1 VSLPSRYWQDLT
13 WTELARLPAQ
23 TVAIL
28 PVASIEQHGP
38 HLPVSVDSTLNE
50 GILRRALELAPPELP
65 LLVLPIQKIGLSVEH
80 IRFPGTLTLQPET
93 ALALWTDIGNSVAR
107 AGVRKLVIFNSHGG
121 QPQVVDIV
129 CRRLR
134 IAHRMFALAVSWFK
148 LSRRRDAEA
157 NLPEAERRHGIH
169 GGAVE
174 TAMMMHLTPELV
186 RSDAIADFSSR
197 WLAREAEF
205 EQLVPEGAVAFGW
218 ETQDLHPSGAVGDPT
233 LATAQMGAE
242 IVDNAA
248 QAFVTLLQEVHRF
261 DAQAFLQDGPDPAL
275 LPQPLR

>member
-1 VSLPSRYWQDLT
+1 VNLPSRYWQDLT

-157 NLPEAERRHGIH
+157 SLPEAERRHGIH

-186 RSDAIADFSSR
+186 RSEAIADFSSR

>member
-1 VSLPSRYWQDLT
+1 MSLPTRHWQDLP
-13 WTELARLPAQ
+13 WTDFPRLPED

-50 GILRRALELAPPELP
+50 GILARTLELLPAELP
-65 LLVLPIQKIGLSVEH
+65 VLILPIQKIGLSVEH

-93 ALALWTDIGNSVAR
+93 VLAMWTDIGNSVAR

-134 IAHRMFALAVSWFK
+134 IEHRMFALAVSWFK
-148 LSRRRDAEA
+148 LAGRKDAEGS
-157 NLPEAERRHGIH
+157 LPLAERVHGIH

-174 TAMMMHLTPELV
+174 TAMMMHLRPDLV
-186 RSDAIADFSSR
+186 RSEAIADFSSR
-197 WLAREAEF
+197 WLQREAEF

-218 ETQDLHPSGAVGDPT
+218 ETQDLHPSGAVGDARLGNP
-233 LATAQMGAE
+233 AMGAE

-248 QAFVTLLQEVHRF
+248 QAFASLLQEVHRF
-261 DAQAFLQDGPDPAL
+261 DAQRFLQDGPDPAL
-275 LPQPLR
+275 MPRA

>member
-1 VSLPSRYWQDLT
+1 
-13 WTELARLPAQ
+13 
-23 TVAIL
+23 
-28 PVASIEQHGP
+28 
-38 HLPVSVDSTLNE
+38 
-50 GILRRALELAPPELP
+50 
-65 LLVLPIQKIGLSVEH
+65 
-80 IRFPGTLTLQPET
+80 
-93 ALALWTDIGNSVAR
+93 
-107 AGVRKLVIFNSHGG
+107 VRKLVIFNSHGG

-157 NLPEAERRHGIH
+157 SLPEAERRHGIH

-186 RSDAIADFSSR
+186 RSEAIADFSSR

>member
-13 WTELARLPAQ
+13 WTEFAKLPSE
-23 TVAIL
+23 TIAIL

-50 GILRRALELAPPELP
+50 GILQRSLELAPAELP

-93 ALALWTDIGNSVAR
+93 VLALWTDIGHSVAR

-129 CRRLR
+129 CRQLR

-148 LSRRRDAEA
+148 LRRRRDAEDS
-157 NLPEAERRHGIH
+157 LPEAERVHGIH

-174 TAMMMHLTPELV
+174 TAMMMHLTPGLV
-186 RSDAIADFSSR
+186 RREAIADFSSR
-197 WLAREAEF
+197 WLAHEAQF
-205 EQLVPEGAVAFGW
+205 EQLVPEGSVAFGW
-218 ETQDLHPSGAVGDPT
+218 ETQDLHPSGAVGDAT
-233 LATAQMGAE
+233 LATPQMGAE
-242 IVDNAA
+242 IVENAA

-261 DAQAFLQDGPDPAL
+261 DAQAFLQDGPDTAL
-275 LPQPLR
+275 LAPVGR

>member
-1 VSLPSRYWQDLT
+1 MNLPSRYWQDLT

-157 NLPEAERRHGIH
+157 SLPEAERRHGIH

-186 RSDAIADFSSR
+186 RSEAIADFSSR

>member
-1 VSLPSRYWQDLT
+1 MSLPSRYWQDLT
-13 WTELARLPAQ
+13 WTELARLPSD

-50 GILRRALELAPPELP
+50 GILRRALELAPPDMP

-93 ALALWTDIGNSVAR
+93 ALALWTDIGNSVAQ
-107 AGVRKLVIFNSHGG
+107 AGVRKLVVFNSHGG
-121 QPQVVDIV
+121 QPQVVDIL

-148 LSRRRDAEA
+148 LRRRRDAEDS
-157 NLPEAERRHGIH
+157 LPEAERVHGIH

-174 TAMMMHLTPELV
+174 TAMMMHLTPGLV
-186 RSDAIADFSSR
+186 RREAIADFSSR

-218 ETQDLHPSGAVGDPT
+218 ETQDLHPSGAVGDAT
-233 LATAQMGAE
+233 LATPQMGAE

-275 LPQPLR
+275 LAQPLR